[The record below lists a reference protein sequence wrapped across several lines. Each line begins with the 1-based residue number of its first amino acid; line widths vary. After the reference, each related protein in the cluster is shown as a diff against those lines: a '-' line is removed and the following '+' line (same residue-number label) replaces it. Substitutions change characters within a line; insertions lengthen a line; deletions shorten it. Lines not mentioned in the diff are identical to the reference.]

1 MERCDLTQVPCRKEI
16 IDIIQANKDRKSL
29 QHTYELAKLF
39 QMATSDQASDLS
51 EEDWQRYFIIIKLSM
66 IGNLRHLECIDSF
79 INGLMGR

>member
-1 MERCDLTQVPCRKEI
+1 MEKCELTQIPCRKEI
-16 IDIIQANKDRKSL
+16 IDVIQANKDRKSL

-66 IGNLRHLECIDSF
+66 IGNLRHLKCIDAF
-79 INGLMGR
+79 ANGLMK